1 MSTLKGARKD
11 NTMKMNLQAVRDA
24 DGSEKVAGDLVRKL
38 EAHGIELHEEE
49 LEQVIAPDASKF
61 KLV

>member
-1 MSTLKGARKD
+1 
-11 NTMKMNLQAVRDA
+11 MKMNLQAVRDA